1 MIRLQSEHVETSIPQ
16 LVSSDASIEKAA
28 MISQPAIVAQNAWT
42 FAARLRTEIGPA
54 NLQEVIRRNA
64 LPAYRGCCASHDF
77 CDANMP
83 MMDAFE
89 GAKGRPVL
97 GEDGMADA
105 DCDLVNAAWDMANA
119 NAFFAADV

>member
-1 MIRLQSEHVETSIPQ
+1 MIN
-16 LVSSDASIEKAA
+16 
-28 MISQPAIVAQNAWT
+28 QPAIVAQTAHT
-42 FAARLRTEIGPA
+42 FATLLLATIGPV

-89 GAKGRPVL
+89 GTIGRPLL
-97 GEDGMADA
+97 GVDGMAGA
-105 DCDLVNAAWDMANA
+105 DCDLVNAAWDMAKA
-119 NAFFAADV
+119 NALFAADV

>member
-1 MIRLQSEHVETSIPQ
+1 
-16 LVSSDASIEKAA
+16 
-28 MISQPAIVAQNAWT
+28 MISQAAIVALTART
-42 FAARLRTEIGPA
+42 FAARLLAEIGPA

-89 GAKGRPVL
+89 GTTGRPLL
-97 GEDGMADA
+97 GEVGMADG
-105 DCDLVNAAWDMANA
+105 DCDLFNSSWEMAKA
-119 NAFFAADV
+119 NAFFASYV

>member
-1 MIRLQSEHVETSIPQ
+1 
-16 LVSSDASIEKAA
+16 
-28 MISQPAIVAQNAWT
+28 MISQPAIIAQTACT
-42 FAARLRTEIGPA
+42 FAARLLAEIGPL

-89 GAKGRPVL
+89 GATGRPLL
-97 GEDGMADA
+97 GEDGMADG
-105 DCDLVNAAWDMANA
+105 DCDLLNAGWDMAKA